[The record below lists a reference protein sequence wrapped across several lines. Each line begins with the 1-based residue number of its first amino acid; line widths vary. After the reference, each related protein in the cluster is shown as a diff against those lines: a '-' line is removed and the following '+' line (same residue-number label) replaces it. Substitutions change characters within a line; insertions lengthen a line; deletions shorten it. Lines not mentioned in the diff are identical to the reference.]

1 MMRGIIS
8 KPHYNFYLTA
18 YSLSLKNYFMN
29 KTGKIIT
36 AFTIGSAAGA
46 FLGLLMASD
55 KKKEAIKKMKEE
67 KKLFS
72 DDARSKY
79 LKGKVSEL
87 V

>member
-1 MMRGIIS
+1 MSR
-8 KPHYNFYLTA
+8 PHYNFYLTG
-18 YSLSLKNYFMN
+18 YSLSLKKYFMN

-46 FLGLLMASD
+46 FLGLLMAPD
-55 KKKEAIKKMKEE
+55 KKKEAIKKIKEE

-72 DDARSKY
+72 DNARNKY
-79 LKGKVSEL
+79 LKGKVGEL